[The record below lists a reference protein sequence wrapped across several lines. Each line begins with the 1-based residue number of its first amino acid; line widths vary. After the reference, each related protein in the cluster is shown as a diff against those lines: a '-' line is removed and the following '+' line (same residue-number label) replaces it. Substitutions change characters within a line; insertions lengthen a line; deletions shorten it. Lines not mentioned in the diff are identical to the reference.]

1 MVWLMACGTVV
12 ALIGAMLQRPVRRH
26 RHQVARQHDAL
37 SHPPE
42 SWGPSVTP
50 ATPRTVLRVGPAA
63 QVRGELAHFTDEESS
78 GPHATS
84 QPA

>member
-12 ALIGAMLQRPVRRH
+12 ALIGRCCSGRSEDTDTRSPVSTTPCHTTRELGTIRH
-26 RHQVARQHDAL
+26 
-37 SHPPE
+37 
-42 SWGPSVTP
+42 P

-63 QVRGELAHFTDEESS
+63 QVRGELAQFTDEESS

>member
-37 SHPPE
+37 SHHPRAGAIRHPRH
-42 SWGPSVTP
+42 
-50 ATPRTVLRVGPAA
+50 ARTVLRVGPAA
-63 QVRGELAHFTDEESS
+63 QVRGEFGAVH
-78 GPHATS
+78 G
-84 QPA
+84 